1 MHFVF
6 LTVKFFWIID
16 ACHQFRRVLV
26 NASFFERNAICE
38 MSRSFDV
45 YVNRK
50 WGGVSKEIIFLIMI
64 CVMGGLGYILRIY
77 RVKKMK

>member
-1 MHFVF
+1 
-6 LTVKFFWIID
+6 L
-16 ACHQFRRVLV
+16 CL
-26 NASFFERNAICE
+26 RNAVRE

-50 WGGVSKEIIFLIMI
+50 WGGFSKEIIFLIMI